1 MIISSKNQNDFNS
14 YLLEIIK
21 ASVKHAEDNNN
32 ICLTEYFPQTNFNYI
47 DRISSKKFYNIKI
60 NMLDFSESD
69 TFFTSQFIKEIQ
81 GILYSPS
88 NFLKLSKKPR
98 LLFQTQLNNLCLRE
112 FEWKTFNKKLVRT
125 AKLDEF
131 TQHFEKEFLIFLK
144 EIKQYMFRVEKI
156 STRKAK
162 LYFQ

>member
-1 MIISSKNQNDFNS
+1 
-14 YLLEIIK
+14 
-21 ASVKHAEDNNN
+21 
-32 ICLTEYFPQTNFNYI
+32 
-47 DRISSKKFYNIKI
+47 
-60 NMLDFSESD
+60 MLDFSESD
-69 TFFTSQFIKEIQ
+69 TFFTAQFIKEIQ
-81 GILYSPS
+81 SILYSPS
-88 NFLKLSKKPR
+88 NFLKLSKKNR
-98 LLFQTQLNNLCLRE
+98 LVFQTQLNNLCLRE